1 MTFIN
6 SCLNILTEEIAMR
19 KDPHA
24 RLKTVSAE
32 TKDILQE
39 LEKEYKAPEK
49 AEVKKEAINFLP
61 HCCTVHIFY
70 SVKYLNGKECLI
82 LYLIIC

>member
-1 MTFIN
+1 MNKQNYLCIHNMFSVN
-6 SCLNILTEEIAMR
+6 FPEDIAAR
-19 KDPHA
+19 KDPHG

-49 AEVKKEAINFLP
+49 EEVKKE
-61 HCCTVHIFY
+61 V
-70 SVKYLNGKECLI
+70 
-82 LYLIIC
+82 LYFTIGFF

>member
-1 MTFIN
+1 MIV
-6 SCLNILTEEIAMR
+6 LNNNKNNLTEEIAMR

-39 LEKEYKAPEK
+39 LEREYKAPEAK
-49 AEVKKEAINFLP
+49 EVKKEVKINTLYI
-61 HCCTVHIFY
+61 VI
-70 SVKYLNGKECLI
+70 YL
-82 LYLIIC
+82 

>member
-1 MTFIN
+1 
-6 SCLNILTEEIAMR
+6 MR

-39 LEKEYKAPEK
+39 LERDYKAPEQK
-49 AEVKKEAINFLP
+49 EVKKEVSSTTSFPFLF
-61 HCCTVHIFY
+61 T
-70 SVKYLNGKECLI
+70 
-82 LYLIIC
+82 IIV

>member
-1 MTFIN
+1 MLSKSKFN
-6 SCLNILTEEIAMR
+6 VAEEIAMR

-39 LEKEYKAPEK
+39 LERDYKAPEQK
-49 AEVKKEAINFLP
+49 EVKKEVSSTTSFPFLF
-61 HCCTVHIFY
+61 T
-70 SVKYLNGKECLI
+70 
-82 LYLIIC
+82 IIV